1 MYKLKI
7 LILEDNSIV
16 AFEIK
21 RTVEKLGYGVT
32 DTTSNFE
39 EAINSMKSNPADIAI
54 MDIDLGEN
62 SKDGIETAKE
72 VQKIKHI
79 PIIFLTAFSDNT
91 TLNKAIKLDPIFY
104 LTKPFKRE
112 DLKTNLL
119 IAQTKIKQEKCLVK
133 INEQF
138 SYDLINNHL
147 FCNEEPIKLS
157 KQEKKL
163 FNLLVEAKGNLVS
176 FETIEYEVW
185 PDGPVSNS
193 SLRTLLYRL
202 RIKLQA
208 DLIETIQSFGCKLKS

>member
-1 MYKLKI
+1 MYKFKI

-21 RTVEKLGYGVT
+21 RTVEKLGYSVT
-32 DTTSNFE
+32 DTTSNYE
-39 EAINSMKSNPADIAI
+39 EAINSMKVNPADIAI

-62 SKDGIETAKE
+62 SKDGIETAYE

-91 TLNKAIKLDPIFY
+91 TISKAIRLDPIFY

-119 IAQTKIKQEKCLVK
+119 IAQTKIKQERYLIK

-138 SYDLINNHL
+138 SYDLKNSYL
-147 FCNEEPIKLS
+147 FFNEEPIRLS

-163 FNLLVEAKGNLVS
+163 FSLLVEAKGNLVS
-176 FETIEYEVW
+176 FETIEYEIW
-185 PDGPVSNS
+185 PDGPVSSS

-202 RIKLQA
+202 RIKLQV